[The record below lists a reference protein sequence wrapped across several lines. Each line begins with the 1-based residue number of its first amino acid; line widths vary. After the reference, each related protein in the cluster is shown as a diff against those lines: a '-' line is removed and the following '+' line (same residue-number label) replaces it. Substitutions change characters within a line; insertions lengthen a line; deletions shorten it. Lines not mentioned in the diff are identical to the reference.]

1 MNTEKNEMQSDSPLV
16 SLIVVSYNEIGHIS
30 NSLSALMGQSYPNY
44 EVIVYDNHSTDGT
57 PEYVMEHYPH
67 VKLIKS
73 AENLGFGGANNEAAK
88 VACGKYIGFLNC
100 DAAVAPNWLEPM
112 VELLENDHTVGCVGA
127 ELMCSENRDI
137 ILSHGTGI
145 HLSGISYAKD
155 RGKRAWPSGPIEVGG
170 ISGGAFLI
178 DREFFLEMGGF
189 ESLFFLYYE
198 DTDLAL
204 RIRLHGKRCVVL
216 PGARVYHN
224 CESRFGVRKIFFL
237 ERNRYLSL
245 FSLMNP
251 WMLLIMMPSMIIFEM
266 ISWGYCFLNGR
277 ESLSSKLEAWKAI
290 YKYREF
296 IKVRRKK
303 YANPVANTS
312 FVLQAFT
319 PFVHLDYTYPNKFFG
334 VLSLMIGYFVAI
346 LPFMFLRL
354 FTGRGYVR

>member
-1 MNTEKNEMQSDSPLV
+1 MESEKPLV
-16 SLIVVSYNEIGHIS
+16 SLIVVSYNEITHIS

-44 EVIVYDNHSTDGT
+44 EVIVYDNGSTDGT
-57 PEYVMEHYPH
+57 PEYVWEQFPQ

-73 AENLGFGGANNEAAK
+73 LENLGFGGANNEAAK
-88 VACGKYIGFLNC
+88 IANGKYLAFLNC
-100 DAAVAPNWLEPM
+100 DASVSPNWLEPI
-112 VELLENDHTVGCVGA
+112 VELIEKDNTIGCVGA
-127 ELMCSENRDI
+127 ELMCSENREI

-155 RGKRAWPSGPIEVGG
+155 RGKKAWISGPIDVGG

-178 DREFFLEMGGF
+178 DREFFLEIGGF

-204 RIRLHGKRCVVL
+204 RIRLHGKRCVVV

-251 WMLLIMMPSMIIFEM
+251 LMLLIMLPSMMIFEI
-266 ISWGYCFLNGR
+266 ISWGYCLLNGR
-277 ESLSSKLEAWKAI
+277 EAIWSKFKAWKSI
-290 YKYREF
+290 YEYKEF
-296 IKVRRKK
+296 IKARRKR
-303 YANPVANTS
+303 YANPIAKTS
-312 FVLQAFT
+312 YVLQAFT
-319 PFVHLDYTYPNKFFG
+319 PIVHLDYAYPSKLLG
-334 VLSLMIGYFVAI
+334 VLSLWIGYLAAI
-346 LPFMFLRL
+346 LPFMFLRI
-354 FTGRGYVR
+354 FTKHGYLR